1 MRETCTAASFL
12 LVVAT
17 LVATTVVVS
26 SESTSS
32 SSIVCVC
39 RCCYQG
45 SCNSLSNVSWTLDTC
60 SSCSTSLC
68 NAYIASDA
76 VRSKT
81 ARIFESLEN
90 NVPAAARADL
100 TVDVCEVVTVL
111 ETATCTGTQ
120 CKRTTSLQAECYNRE
135 SPFMKYAILTFTF
148 FLVFGTVFGF
158 VKNYI
163 PALQEFNA
171 KYFNY

>member
-1 MRETCTAASFL
+1 MSHSWRSASGVVL
-12 LVVAT
+12 LVAVMCLLLPSVA
-17 LVATTVVVS
+17 A
-26 SESTSS
+26 ESTT

-45 SCNSLSNVSWTLDTC
+45 DCKALSNVSWKLD
-60 SSCSTSLC
+60 SCTSCTTSLC
-68 NAYIASDA
+68 NTYIASDA

-81 ARIFESLEN
+81 ARLFESLEN
-90 NVPAAARADL
+90 SVPAAAKADA
-100 TVDVCEVVTVL
+100 TVDVCEVITVL
-111 ETATCTGTQ
+111 ETATCTGSN
-120 CKRTTSLQAECYNRE
+120 CKRTTNLQAECYNRE
-135 SPFMKYAILTFTF
+135 SPIMKYTILTFTF
-148 FLVFGTVFGF
+148 LLVFGTVFGF